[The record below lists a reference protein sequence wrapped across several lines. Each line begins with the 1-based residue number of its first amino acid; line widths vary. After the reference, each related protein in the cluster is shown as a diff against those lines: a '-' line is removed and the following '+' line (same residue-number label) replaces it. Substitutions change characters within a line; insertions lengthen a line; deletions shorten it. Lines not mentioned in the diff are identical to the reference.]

1 MRDRQIELENGRYAV
16 IRNFLRVRDRNKY
29 QKALLSRQKITSEN
43 VRGVEIKFELEGDQ
57 MVEAQELATEILLVD
72 YDGTTEGA
80 FDKLMDSEFAEDYEV
95 ISKACSEIF
104 ERNSQNLENS
114 PKTPE
119 LMNEA

>member
-1 MRDRQIELENGRYAV
+1 MRDQRIELENGRYAV

-80 FDKLMDSEFAEDYEV
+80 FDKLMDSEFAEDFEV
-95 ISKACSEIF
+95 ISKACSEVF
-104 ERNSQNLENS
+104 ERNSQNLANS
-114 PKTPE
+114 PEMPE
-119 LMNEA
+119 PTNEA

>member
-16 IRNFLRVRDRNKY
+16 IRSFLRVRDRNKY

-80 FDKLMDSEFAEDYEV
+80 FDKLMDSEFAEDFEV
-95 ISKACSEIF
+95 ISKACSEVF
-104 ERNSQNLENS
+104 ERNSQNLANS
-114 PKTPE
+114 PEMPE
-119 LMNEA
+119 PTNEA

>member
-80 FDKLMDSEFAEDYEV
+80 FDKLMDSEFAEDFEV
-95 ISKACSEIF
+95 ISKACSEVF
-104 ERNSQNLENS
+104 ERNSQNLANS
-114 PKTPE
+114 PEMPE
-119 LMNEA
+119 PTNEA

>member
-1 MRDRQIELENGRYAV
+1 MRDRQIELENGRDAV

-80 FDKLMDSEFAEDYEV
+80 FDKLMDSEFAEDFEV
-95 ISKACSEIF
+95 ISKACSEVF
-104 ERNSQNLENS
+104 ERNSQNLANS
-114 PKTPE
+114 PEMPE
-119 LMNEA
+119 PTNEA